1 MLWAAARSKHPS
13 WLARGDVSLCGRQ
26 VRANMQS
33 GRGPHAAHWPRGVR
47 STWAPRWG
55 APGRFCGP
63 RQVARH
69 DLPGSPGQIYP
80 IGKGPPHGPL
90 AVWGALHLGTMVGR
104 SRPLLRPAPSGASR
118 SARVPRADLSNR
130 EGAPTRPTGRM
141 GRSTWAPRWGA
152 PGRFCGPRQVARHD
166 LPGSPGQIYPIGKG
180 PPCGPLAVWGAP
192 PGYHGGALQA
202 ASAAR
207 AKWRVTIC
215 PGDPGRSIQSGRG
228 PHAAYWPCGA
238 TPLFHFATVIG
249 LCFPLFCDNMALG

>member
-1 MLWAAARSKHPS
+1 MGRGAQQHPS

-90 AVWGALHLGTMVGR
+90 AVWGALHLGTAVGR
-104 SRPLLRPAPSGASR
+104 
-118 SARVPRADLSNR
+118 
-130 EGAPTRPTGRM
+130 
-141 GRSTWAPRWGA
+141 
-152 PGRFCGPRQVARHD
+152 F
-166 LPGSPGQIYPIGKG
+166 
-180 PPCGPLAVWGAP
+180 
-192 PGYHGGALQA
+192 QA

-215 PGDPGRSIQSGRG
+215 PGPPGRSSNREGAPTRPTGRVG
-228 PHAAYWPCGA
+228 QLLYSTLQLLWACVAR
-238 TPLFHFATVIG
+238 FSVITWLLGKERRG
-249 LCFPLFCDNMALG
+249 LSP